1 MIRQL
6 WILFWYQPVSHES
19 KDRMIK
25 LEASIYVV
33 GGEEWK
39 LVAEELGLSPR
50 EIRYI
55 DKRVMNPCEAVLAY
69 ISRQCSISVGEL
81 YDRLNKCGLPVT
93 ADLL

>member
-1 MIRQL
+1 MD
-6 WILFWYQPVSHES
+6 PVSYES
-19 KDRMIK
+19 NCKDLK
-25 LEASIYVV
+25 LDVSIYFV

-69 ISRQCSISVGEL
+69 ISRQYSISVGEL

>member
-1 MIRQL
+1 MD
-6 WILFWYQPVSHES
+6 PVSYES
-19 KDRMIK
+19 KDLK
-25 LEASIYVV
+25 LDVSIYFV

-93 ADLL
+93 AELL